1 MGRKG
6 IIADLEFFRRWM
18 FVNGTGAVFLDHDGR
33 GWYVGDK
40 IAPADV
46 LLIPYRHYN
55 NWEEMVAAF
64 FREYREHIAPDNQ
77 LKNRDR
83 FTRAYLNYM
92 YEELINLKARGV
104 TPAGG
109 NYDRH
114 NEA

>member
-1 MGRKG
+1 MNRIG
-6 IIADLEFFRRWM
+6 IISDLEFFRRSM
-18 FVNGTGAVFLDHDGR
+18 FLNGTGAVFLDHAGR

-64 FREYREHIAPDNQ
+64 FREYREHTAPDNQ

-83 FTRAYLNYM
+83 FTREYLNHI
-92 YEELINLKARGV
+92 YEELVNLNARGV